1 MGHLMRRADSSDKT
15 LMLVKTEGRKRR
27 WWQRM
32 RCLDGIIDSMD
43 LRLSKH
49 QEMEKDREAWSGVV
63 HQVGEW
69 DTT

>member
-1 MGHLMRRADSSDKT
+1 
-15 LMLVKTEGRKRR
+15 
-27 WWQRM
+27 M